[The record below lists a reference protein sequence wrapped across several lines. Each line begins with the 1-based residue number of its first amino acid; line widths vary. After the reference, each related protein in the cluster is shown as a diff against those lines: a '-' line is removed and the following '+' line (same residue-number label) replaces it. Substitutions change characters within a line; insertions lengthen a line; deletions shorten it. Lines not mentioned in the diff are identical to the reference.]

1 MTPRALLTVI
11 GATAIGFAIAIG
23 SVAGFAA
30 DTSTPS
36 SAADSNQAVRV
47 MTLADAG
54 ADRDGLETPAF
65 MVQTTSKD
73 ADCVIAL

>member
-30 DTSTPS
+30 GTPTSSRTTDT
-36 SAADSNQAVRV
+36 NQSVRV
-47 MTLADAG
+47 MTLADSGVDSAEWG
-54 ADRDGLETPAF
+54 TPAST
-65 MVQTTSKD
+65 MRTMSRD
-73 ADCVIAL
+73 ADCLVA

>member
-30 DTSTPS
+30 DTASPFR
-36 SAADSNQAVRV
+36 AAESNQAVRV
-47 MTLADAG
+47 LTLADAG
-54 ADRDGLETPAF
+54 ADRDELGTP
-65 MVQTTSKD
+65 TSMMRTMSRD
-73 ADCVIAL
+73 ADCLIA

>member
-30 DTSTPS
+30 DTATPS
-36 SAADSNQAVRV
+36 SSNAADGNQAVRV
-47 MTLADAG
+47 MTLAESGAG
-54 ADRDGLETPAF
+54 SAALGTASMVRTTSRDGECL
-65 MVQTTSKD
+65 
-73 ADCVIAL
+73 IA